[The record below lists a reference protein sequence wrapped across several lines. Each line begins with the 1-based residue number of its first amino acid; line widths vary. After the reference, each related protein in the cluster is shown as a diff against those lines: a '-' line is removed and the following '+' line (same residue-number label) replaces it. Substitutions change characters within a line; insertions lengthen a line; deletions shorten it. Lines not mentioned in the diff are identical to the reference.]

1 MIFDDIFLD
10 WLGIIFVSFAL
21 MFLLLGIGY
30 GMKFIFVLGIFVM
43 IWGKLGIVCFFVEI
57 EFIEFNIIFGFL
69 ENVVFFLFVEV
80 VCIVFLGI

>member
-43 IWGKLGIVCFFVEI
+43 IRGKLGIVCFFAEI